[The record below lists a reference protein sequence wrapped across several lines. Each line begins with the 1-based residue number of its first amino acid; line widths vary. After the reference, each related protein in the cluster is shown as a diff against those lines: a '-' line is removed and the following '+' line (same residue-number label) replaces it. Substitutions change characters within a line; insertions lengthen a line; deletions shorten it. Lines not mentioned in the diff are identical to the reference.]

1 MIETVAQ
8 AREKIVSLGDP
19 VRAAGAQRYFKT
31 APGEYGEGDVFAG
44 VSVPSLR
51 KLARECRALSLAD
64 AVRLLHDPVHEVRF
78 VALLL
83 MVQKFEEGDAAQQ
96 ERVYARYLK
105 NTRFINN
112 WDLVDVS
119 AERIVGPYLR
129 ERDKAPLETLAR
141 SPLLW
146 ERRIAVLSTF
156 HMIRHRAY
164 SDTLRVAER
173 LLDDTEDLIHKAVG
187 WMLREVG
194 KRDRHVLEAFLRNHA
209 GKMPRTMLRYAV
221 ERFPEPLRLRY
232 LRGERARRPLPLSTP
247 QPRPDGPA
255 EARSARSRAR

>member
-8 AREKIVSLGDP
+8 AREKILSLGDP
-19 VRAAGAQRYFKT
+19 VRAVGAQRYFKT

-44 VSVPSLR
+44 VSVPKLR
-51 KLARECRALSLAD
+51 KLARECKALSVTD

-83 MVQKFEEGDAAQQ
+83 LARKFQEGDAAQQ

-119 AERIVGPYLR
+119 AEHVVGPYLR

-141 SPLLW
+141 SPMLW
-146 ERRIAVLSTF
+146 ERRIAIVSTF
-156 HMIRHRAY
+156 HMIRRRAY

-173 LLDDTEDLIHKAVG
+173 LLADTEDLIHKAVG

-209 GKMPRTMLRYAV
+209 DQMPRTMLRYAI

-232 LRGERARRPLPLSTP
+232 LRGERGRRPLSTP
-247 QPRPDGPA
+247 QPRPDGCSA